1 MPTKIL
7 DILENNNNES
17 TIIKKLNN
25 NDFSTYENKIIIY
38 MSEFCG
44 YCTIFKP
51 ILYKFLNILTTD
63 TNYKK
68 ENILIILASDITS
81 PLLEKFNPPKTY
93 PTISY
98 YKNDK
103 HNIDFDNEEERNII
117 NLKKFV
123 NNILNKKPTHKH
135 SRGRK
140 KHSRGRKKH
149 SSRGRK
155 KHSSRGRKKHSDAR
169 KKHSDARKKHS
180 IKRQQI
186 YNN

>member
-7 DILENNNNES
+7 DIRTNNNNES
-17 TIIKKLNN
+17 NIIKKLNN

-38 MSEFCG
+38 MADFCG
-44 YCTIFKP
+44 YCKIFKP
-51 ILYKFLNILTTD
+51 MLDNFLNILTTD
-63 TNYKK
+63 KNYKK

-81 PLLEKFNPPKTY
+81 PLLKKFNPPKTY

-123 NNILNKKPTHKH
+123 NNILNKKPTRKHSSRKKH

-149 SSRGRK
+149 SRGRKKHSRGRK
-155 KHSSRGRKKHSDAR
+155 KHS
-169 KKHSDARKKHS
+169 
-180 IKRQQI
+180 IKR
-186 YNN
+186 